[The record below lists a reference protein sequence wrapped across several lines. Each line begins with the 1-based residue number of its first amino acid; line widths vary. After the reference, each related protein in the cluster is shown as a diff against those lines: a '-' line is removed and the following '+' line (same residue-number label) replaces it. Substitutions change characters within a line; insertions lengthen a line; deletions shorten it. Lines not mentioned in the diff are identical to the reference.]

1 VPQCCRPGD
10 FDDVFDEARAASDAR
25 TYGRRGLDREARAIV
40 RTLREGGV
48 TGWSVLEVGGGVG
61 AIQVELLRAGAAR
74 ATNVE
79 LSLGYENAAREL
91 LARSGLEGRVDRR
104 IGDFVAE
111 APTLGTA
118 DAVVLHRVVCCYA
131 DVDALV
137 GAAARAAAHEL
148 LVTAPVDRWWARAAG
163 GVLNAL
169 FALRRSKFRFYV
181 HPASAIRTAAE
192 REGLRAVFREGR
204 LVWQLLAFARQL

>member
-1 VPQCCRPGD
+1 VPPCCRPGD
-10 FDDVFDEARAASDAR
+10 FDDVFDEARAADDAR

-61 AIQVELLRAGAAR
+61 AIQLELLRAGAAR

-79 LSLGYENAAREL
+79 LSPGYENAAREL
-91 LARSGLEGRVDRR
+91 LARRGLEGRVDRR

-118 DAVVLHRVVCCYA
+118 DAVVLHRVVLLLRRRRCARGCGGA
-131 DVDALV
+131 RGGARAPHHRAGRSLV
-137 GAAARAAAHEL
+137 GPRRGRRA
-148 LVTAPVDRWWARAAG
+148 
-163 GVLNAL
+163 
-169 FALRRSKFRFYV
+169 
-181 HPASAIRTAAE
+181 
-192 REGLRAVFREGR
+192 
-204 LVWQLLAFARQL
+204 